1 LNASETEEAIILLP
15 PDESNEL
22 GPTPGLGGDT
32 LADSVVILLTLT
44 AVQRLVGFG
53 RSVLFCRW
61 LPPEELG
68 QWDMAFSFLMLA
80 APLSMLA
87 LPSCFGRYLEYYRQQ
102 GRLRTLIG
110 WTAVAVFGLTST
122 ACGVLYLGRSWFSEV
137 VFGSPD
143 QANLVAILA
152 GTLWIVVTTHY
163 FVELLT
169 ATRNVRFLALVQFA
183 NSVAFALFGAI
194 FLFGWA
200 RDAGSVVLAY
210 GGACLLS
217 SAWVAWRLWPAWRGL
232 PAESTPLPQRDFW
245 AKILPYV
252 GWVSL
257 TSLMANLFEIADR
270 YMIVHYSTSSPDEAL
285 ALVGQ
290 YHSSR
295 VVPLLMISI
304 ALMLGTMI
312 TPHLSHDWEQGL
324 RDRVRTRLN
333 LFLKLLAFALCGG
346 SAMVLLAAPILFDW
360 ALAGKFQGGREILPY
375 TLAYCIWFG
384 MTLVSQN
391 YLLCAEKA
399 RLGSLA
405 LVVGLAVNI
414 ILNVIWL
421 PRYGL
426 VGAVWATMVANVVA
440 LVLMSTF
447 NRLLGFRLHRA
458 TVLVLAMPGL
468 LCFGPWTTLVAMLA
482 LVVLAVLTDWILDS
496 AEKRQLGEVWTSYAA
511 RFQSLRLP
519 FRGSTPRS

>member
-1 LNASETEEAIILLP
+1 LNALDSEEAIILLP

-44 AVQRLVGFG
+44 VVQRLVGFC
-53 RSVLFCRW
+53 RAVLFCRW

-87 LPSCFGRYLEYYRQQ
+87 LPSCFGRYLEHYRQQ
-102 GRLRTLIG
+102 GHLRTLIG
-110 WTAVAVFGLTST
+110 RTAVTVLGLTT
-122 ACGVLYLGRSWFSEV
+122 IACGVLYLGRAWFSQLI
-137 VFGSPD
+137 FGSAD
-143 QANLVAILA
+143 QTHLVALMA
-152 GTLWIVVTTHY
+152 GTLWIVVSTHY
-163 FVELLT
+163 FLELLT
-169 ATRNVRFLALVQFA
+169 ALRNVRFLAMVQFA
-183 NSVAFALFGAI
+183 NSLAFAVLGALL
-194 FLFGWA
+194 LFGWA

-217 SAWVAWRLWPAWRGL
+217 SAWVLWRLWPTWRGL
-232 PAESTPLPQRDFW
+232 PAMSTPLPQRDFW
-245 AKILPYV
+245 AKIFPYV

-257 TSLMANLFEIADR
+257 TSLMANLFEIVDR
-270 YMIVHYSTSSPDEAL
+270 YMIVHYSTSSPGEAL

-295 VVPLLMISI
+295 VVPLLMISV

-324 RDRVRTRLN
+324 HDRVKTRLN

-360 ALAGKFQGGREILPY
+360 ALAGKFQGGREILPH
-375 TLAYCIWFG
+375 TLTYCIWFG

-405 LVVGLAVNI
+405 LVVGLGVNI
-414 ILNVIWL
+414 ILNVVLL

-458 TVLVLAMPGL
+458 TVLVLAMPAL
-468 LCFGPWTTLVAMLA
+468 LCIGPWTVLMAMLA
-482 LVVLAVLTDWILDS
+482 LGVLAILTDWILDP
-496 AEKRQLGEVWTSYAA
+496 AEKEQIGEAWSRYAA

-519 FRGSTPRS
+519 FRGSAPRS